1 MLISCDICSLV
12 IGHDGLW
19 RQALCE
25 DAVISCFYF
34 DFGLQKGQSPTVMR
48 GSVLKQVLDRQGE
61 VTARIVKAFR
71 TERGSFVA
79 RAFT

>member
-1 MLISCDICSLV
+1 M

-34 DFGLQKGQSPTVMR
+34 DLALQKGQSPAAIR
-48 GSVLKQVLDRQGE
+48 PSVLKQVVDRQGE
-61 VTARIVKAFR
+61 VLERIVKAFR
-71 TERGSFVA
+71 TERGSLVA
-79 RAFT
+79 GAFA